1 MKTCVKGLEVSGLGC
16 TNILP
21 TGLAVVLVLVPGG
34 DEEGDAAAGDAAD
47 DDWHSPQQAA
57 DPHLRARLALHSRL
71 PFDIAVGAL
80 HCNRRGLPNALVVVG
95 SSHLHHGSGVLLLRV
110 LLLLVLRLGMTVM
123 LVLIWVVV
131 SRLAYVDAWLHVL
144 GLV

>member
-1 MKTCVKGLEVSGLGC
+1 MMKTYVKGLEVSGLRC

-21 TGLAVVLVLVPGG
+21 TRLAVVLVLVPRG

-47 DDWHSPQQAA
+47 DDWQSPQQAA
-57 DPHLRARLALHSRL
+57 DPHLRARLALHSCL
-71 PFDIAVGAL
+71 PADVAMGTL
-80 HCNRRGLPNALVVVG
+80 DCNWRGLPNALVVVG
-95 SSHLHHGSGVLLLRV
+95 SSHVHHGGGV
-110 LLLLVLRLGMTVM
+110 LLLLVLLLGMTVM